1 MIFYKF
7 YKSVQDVPNGIPS
20 HHLSPLQNQDLID
33 PKKNGLVEMI
43 LLQNQ
48 EPEFYMWFIST
59 KSRPMQVGATGV
71 SGELSFTESRAF
83 PLTISKPLQNQDLI
97 DLTLRGKLYY
107 KIKDLRVSQALSLQ
121 NQVHA
126 QKVRFCAL
134 PADCWGPCLQN
145 QGPTKI

>member
-1 MIFYKF
+1 MTYLYKIKTHAGWGNWCF
-7 YKSVQDVPNGIPS
+7 RGTILYRIKGIPS
-20 HHLSPLQNQDLID
+20 YYL
-33 PKKNGLVEMI
+33 K
-43 LLQNQ
+43 
-48 EPEFYMWFIST
+48 T
-59 KSRPMQVGATGV
+59 TA
-71 SGELSFTESRAF
+71 ESR
-83 PLTISKPLQNQDLI
+83 SE

-145 QGPTKI
+145 HGPTKI